1 VKRIELLDRLLA
13 DEDLASP
20 VYGSAG
26 GDIDDVH
33 PPRGSNLAYSI
44 DTKKSW
50 Y

>member
-33 PPRGSNLAYSI
+33 PPGDQTSRI
-44 DTKKSW
+44 Q
-50 Y
+50 